1 MKYVTKRLENILNVT
16 GIVNLHFFEF
26 SKAFATDDEEHPFY
40 ELVFVNSG
48 RLNISSE
55 DYVGE
60 LTKNQMIIHRA
71 GTHHSLTCRDDNA
84 PTVIIIGFESSSG
97 LIDSFSY
104 APTELSPH
112 EVRKLAEIVKEG
124 RNVFKPP
131 YNVPT
136 YNMKKKKNQPLGSEQ
151 LLANLLEYFLIK
163 LLREH
168 GGDEQQEETD
178 APNIISEVVRYL
190 DDNFT
195 ERITIDE
202 LAFLFKT
209 TRATLCKEFRL
220 ATGKTVVEFINEKKL
235 DRAKKRIL
243 STTDTF
249 TAIAEELNFDSIHYF
264 TRFFK
269 KKTGLTP
276 KEYRRGFTLSDKQIT
291 ER

>member
-1 MKYVTKRLENILNVT
+1 MIEIAKASGFCFGVKR
-16 GIVNLHFFEF
+16 
-26 SKAFATDDEEHPFY
+26 ATDALEAAI
-40 ELVFVNSG
+40 G
-48 RLNISSE
+48 RK
-55 DYVGE
+55 DGE
-60 LTKNQMIIHRA
+60 RIYTLGTIIH
-71 GTHHSLTCRDDNA
+71 NN
-84 PTVIIIGFESSSG
+84 V
-97 LIDSFSY
+97 Y
-104 APTELSPH
+104 NKELETRGVRMTSIS

-209 TRATLCKEFRL
+209 NRATLCKEFRL